1 MGSLDRMRLIGRD
14 DESAELYDAMMLASQ
29 GQPQLVLV
37 LGDAGIGKTGLVN
50 DLLTRADELG
60 FATATGHCL
69 DIEAAMSFAPA
80 VEAVRVLLTGDDGVG
95 TRPQA
100 RRMRAAA
107 PSVSGYLSISPI
119 RTNCAALAS
128 LPAEGS
134 PASQRP
140 QNTVMR

>member
-80 VEAVRVLLTGDDGVG
+80 VTGAPNS
-95 TRPQA
+95 TR
-100 RRMRAAA
+100 
-107 PSVSGYLSISPI
+107 
-119 RTNCAALAS
+119 T
-128 LPAEGS
+128 
-134 PASQRP
+134 
-140 QNTVMR
+140 